1 MRVTAIHSLSITMDI
16 QKAIQQLCE
25 ITDELKNNHKSK
37 KFTLDGRLVGDLGE
51 VLAEENY
58 KITLFNNIQP
68 FYDATTSGNKMVQ
81 IKATF
86 KDKLTFPTDHIPELF
101 LGLKI
106 NSNGTFEEIY
116 NGPGKY
122 IKELIGKRKSPYNR
136 LHLLPLKKL
145 KDISAKISEKEK
157 IKKKV

>member
-1 MRVTAIHSLSITMDI
+1 MKINEAI
-16 QKAIQQLCE
+16 KQLCK
-25 ITDELKNNHKSK
+25 ITSKLRANHKSK

-58 KITLFNNIQP
+58 KIVLFEKIEKQ
-68 FYDATTSGNKMVQ
+68 YDALTLDKKKVQ

-86 KDKLTFPTDHIPELF
+86 KDKITFPTDHVPELL

-106 NSNGTFEEIY
+106 NDDGTFLEIY

-122 IKELIGKRKSPYNR
+122 VQKIISKRKAPYNR
-136 LHLLPLKKL
+136 LHLISIKKL
-145 KDISAKISEKEK
+145 MDISEGIPKNEK
-157 IKKKV
+157 IKKW

>member
-1 MRVTAIHSLSITMDI
+1 MDI
-16 QKAIQQLCE
+16 QKAIQQLCK
-25 ITDELKNNHKSK
+25 ITTKLKNTHKSK

-58 KITLFNNIQP
+58 KITLFNKIKHL
-68 FYDATTSGNKMVQ
+68 YDATTFDNKMVQ
-81 IKATF
+81 IKASF
-86 KDKLTFPTDHIPELF
+86 KNMLTFPTDHVPELF

-106 NSNGTFEEIY
+106 NSDGSFDEIY

-122 IKELIGKRKSPYNR
+122 IKALIGKRKSPYNR

-145 KDISAKISEKEK
+145 SEISARIPQKEK
-157 IKKKV
+157 IKKKLT

>member
-1 MRVTAIHSLSITMDI
+1 MDI

-25 ITDELKNNHKSK
+25 ITTELKNNHKSK

-58 KITLFNNIQP
+58 EITLFDKIKHL
-68 FYDATTSGNKMVQ
+68 YDATTSDNRMVQ
-81 IKATF
+81 IKASF

-106 NSNGTFEEIY
+106 NSDGSFEEVY

-122 IKELIGKRKSPYNR
+122 IKALIGKRKSPYNR

-145 KDISAKISEKEK
+145 SEISARIPQKEK
-157 IKKKV
+157 IKKKLT

>member
-1 MRVTAIHSLSITMDI
+1 MSI
-16 QKAIQQLCE
+16 QKSIQQLCK
-25 ITDELKNNHKSK
+25 ITNELKSNHKSK

-58 KITLFNNIQP
+58 EIVLFDNIQP
-68 FYDATTSGNKMVQ
+68 LYDATTLDNKMVQ

-86 KDKLTFPTDHIPELF
+86 KDKLTFPTEHIPELF
-101 LGLKI
+101 LGLKL
-106 NSNGTFEEIY
+106 NTDGSFNEIY

-136 LHLLPLKKL
+136 LHLLPIKKL
-145 KDISAKISEKEK
+145 SEISNKIPEKEK
-157 IKKKV
+157 IKKK